1 MAGKIT
7 IRRVGNLLPHLCLA
21 GVLLLV
27 GIIVWLSTAGIPGC
41 ALRYIEQ
48 QASEAGFPVKLEKI
62 QLQPSS
68 GLAIKAEGINLS
80 VPQQELPP
88 GALRIRKIQVVFSL
102 GRLLAGDCTP
112 TQLQVKGASL
122 NLPLGADETEQLK
135 LEPLDLQVGFGT
147 EWQSINATLSTYLH
161 GVELKW
167 NLSLREKDGLW
178 QLFPEKQETSDT
190 TTEPLA
196 ELSSLLAEYRPVLQQ
211 LKNQLDTQHWTAES
225 HPKIQFTIRKGKYW
239 RYGITAQVPHYE
251 LEPFHF
257 RDAEIDAEFENNTLT
272 VNTLRFLTINPD
284 TRISLQAAYDLNT
297 RELEFHTK
305 STAPLVKMLQSYLGE
320 APSGILSQIK
330 SEGDSTPSIE
340 LDGRADFSDDY
351 ALNSITL
358 RGKVEQ
364 NQMRLGQTQVNRAQ
378 LSFFIRDG
386 SFNIDNLQLDFPEG
400 TIKATSQA
408 AEGKGFAKLLVN
420 LPDETLLTLVR
431 DFSNNAHLALPDGLS
446 FGSNLRLQ
454 VDCDMQVA
462 AFEPGKSRI
471 EDLLPSLVGLELQF
485 NTDQLSYG
493 DTIFTG
499 NSLSLKA
506 SGISYN
512 TQEISIESISIG
524 ALSSFK
530 RESDAAE
537 SVVFSAELSH
547 LQTAPERNTHRIGSA
562 RLQVSADA
570 ATTEKAAVEKLHG
583 TAELAE
589 LVLADGQARSGA
601 IKARL
606 QAENIAIED
615 TSAQGIHLDIHIPEG
630 LNLADA
636 WHNMQKAARVE
647 ASVQEIRH
655 NGHFCATGTQL
666 TLENTRQNE
675 GKLQLRS
682 LLGKEELS
690 LSLLAALENNGL
702 LHLNDINAH
711 LPLASL
717 LPLLGEEP
725 LKELRL
731 PRLLEAQGRALV
743 DTKNHTL
750 LNTHYNI
757 QVPELVRVCNNVHVF
772 KGREIP
778 LALHVQGLFRTEPD
792 GHMFY
797 EADVDARHELG
808 RLQVRVAGDPL
819 RECRITG
826 SNSIPVNIINALIDN
841 VDAHWI
847 MRDFRCTPGIT
858 RNYITD
864 INTTIRYDRGIYVHA
879 LCKAELINME
889 FMLGALR
896 DKEDAQGNP
905 TGEEYLRTDLSPN
918 PFSLVKEGHCDVE
931 VLVQLD
937 CVDENGQA
945 LPERIRINLLN
956 PDMLYDNTPWLK
968 RMGFKT
974 GAPTSRITG
983 EAVRFNIEDCTITL
997 HKLKGNCYP
1006 AYSIGMYYA
1015 PIQHYMEDI
1024 ILRDPVDIETEYCL
1038 FPIASR
1044 CEVPMQGIIRAEA
1057 PTGAGFRFLGTTI
1070 PFTNFS
1076 GFINISDADIYL
1088 DRMNAE
1094 CWGGVM
1100 NGAVR
1105 IGFAG
1110 EHTTLDGYIQA
1121 RTMNLKD
1128 IVASY
1133 GQEFTPATCSG
1144 FIRFQ
1149 APQPDLEAVQAYG
1162 RVSLRDGDLMQIGLF
1177 RPVGSLLADMPG
1189 YLAKLQ
1195 ESVTFS
1201 TEKTET
1207 PPTWADKFIRYVFDT
1222 SSNAVDSL
1230 YDIPFANHFLRYGI
1244 DEAFTKFD
1252 IRNGHLITR
1261 DMTARG
1267 YNLDIRTQLDIDLN
1281 KLTLTGDLWPR
1292 ISSVPTVIISP
1303 VTILSK
1309 FLIDINLYGDVL
1321 NPQWEIGLS
1330 KKLTN
1335 EAGSLTPAPQVP
1347 PAPDTPD
1354 K

>member
-1 MAGKIT
+1 MAGKLT
-7 IRRVGNLLPHLCLA
+7 IRRVGNLLPHLCLV

-41 ALRYIEQ
+41 ALRYIEE
-48 QASEAGFPVKLEKI
+48 QAAEAGVPVKLEKI

-88 GALRIRKIQVVFSL
+88 CALRIRKIQLVFSL

-112 TQLQVKGASL
+112 TQLQVKGVSL
-122 NLPLGADETEQLK
+122 NVPLGANETEQLK

-190 TTEPLA
+190 TTEPLD

-239 RYGITAQVPHYE
+239 RYGITAQVPDYE
-251 LEPFHF
+251 LESFHF
-257 RDAEIDAEFENNTLT
+257 RDAEIDAEFENNILT
-272 VNTLRFLTINPD
+272 VNTLRFYTISPD
-284 TRISLQAAYDLNT
+284 TRVSLQAAYDLNT

-305 STAPLVKMLQSYLGE
+305 STAPLVKMLRSYLEE
-320 APSGILSQIK
+320 ASSGILSQIQ

-340 LDGRADFSDDY
+340 LDGRADFSEDY

-386 SFNIDNLQLDFPEG
+386 SFNIDNMQLDFPDG
-400 TIKATSQA
+400 SIKATSQA

-420 LPDETLLTLVR
+420 LPDETLLTLAR
-431 DFSNNAHLALPDGLS
+431 DFSNNADLTLPSGLS
-446 FGSNLRLQ
+446 FGGNLRLQ

-462 AFEPGKSRI
+462 PFEPGKSRI
-471 EDLLPSLVGLELQF
+471 EDLLPTLVGLKLQF

-493 DTIFTG
+493 DASFTD
-499 NSLSLKA
+499 NSLSLNA
-506 SGISYN
+506 TGISYN
-512 TQEISIESISIG
+512 AQHVSIENITIG
-524 ALSSFK
+524 ALSSYK
-530 RESDAAE
+530 QGRNAAD
-537 SVVFSAELSH
+537 SVVLSAELKQ
-547 LQTAPERNTHRIGSA
+547 LQTNPGQQTHRIGSA
-562 RLQVSADA
+562 SLQVSANA
-570 ATTEKAAVEKLHG
+570 ATTEKATVEKLHS
-583 TAELAE
+583 TAELTA
-589 LVLADGQARSGA
+589 LVWADAHLRSDA
-601 IKARL
+601 IAARL
-606 QAENIAIED
+606 QAENITLAD
-615 TSAQGIHLDIHIPEG
+615 TVAKGIHLGIRIPEG
-630 LNLADA
+630 LNLDGA
-636 WHNMQKAARVE
+636 WQNMQKDARLE
-647 ASVQEIRH
+647 ASIQELNH
-655 NGHFCATGTQL
+655 GSQFCATGTRLQL
-666 TLENTRQNE
+666 QQTAPNAATLEVESSVND
-675 GKLQLRS
+675 KP
-682 LLGKEELS
+682 LS
-690 LSLLAALENNGL
+690 LKIDARQEDKNINFQRIAA
-702 LHLNDINAH
+702 HVPA
-711 LPLASL
+711 ASL
-717 LPLLGEEP
+717 LPLLGGEP
-725 LKELRL
+725 LEELKLPNRISLQGDALLDTESWRL
-731 PRLLEAQGRALV
+731 IQS
-743 DTKNHTL
+743 
-750 LNTHYNI
+750 HYNI
-757 QVPELVRVCNNVHVF
+757 QIPELIRVCRNVHVH
-772 KGREIP
+772 KGMEIP
-778 LALHVQGLFRTEPD
+778 LELKVRGNFNTTED
-792 GHMFY
+792 GAMHY
-797 EADVDARHELG
+797 AADVNAWYKPGEELNI
-808 RLQVRVAGDPL
+808 RVEGNPL
-819 RECRITG
+819 KDCHITG

-841 VDAHWI
+841 EDAHWI

-858 RNYITD
+858 RNNITD
-864 INTTIRYDRGIYVHA
+864 INTTIRYDQGIYVHA

-889 FMLGALR
+889 FMLGAIR

-905 TGEEYLRTDLSPN
+905 TGEEYLRTDLGPN
-918 PFSLVKEGHCDVE
+918 PYSLVKEGHCDVE

-937 CVDENGQA
+937 CVDANGQA

-1015 PIQHYMEDI
+1015 PIQHFMEDL
-1024 ILRDPVDIETEYCL
+1024 ILRDPVDIETDYCL

-1044 CEVPMQGIIRAEA
+1044 CEVPMQGLIRADA

-1076 GFINISDADIYL
+1076 GFINISDVDVYL

-1105 IGFAG
+1105 IGFSG

-1149 APQPDLEAVQAYG
+1149 APQPELEAVQAYG

-1177 RPVGSLLADMPG
+1177 RPVGSLLSDMPG

-1195 ESVTFS
+1195 KSVTFQEETTES
-1201 TEKTET
+1201 T
-1207 PPTWADKFIRYVFDT
+1207 PSWADKFIRYVFDT
-1222 SSNAVDSL
+1222 SSNAVDSV

-1244 DEAFTKFD
+1244 DEAFAKFD

-1267 YNLDIRTQLDIDLN
+1267 YNLDISTQLDIDLD
-1281 KLTLTGDLWPR
+1281 KLTLTGNLWPR

-1321 NPQWEIGLS
+1321 DPQWKIGLS

-1335 EAGSLTPAPQVP
+1335 EAASLTPAPQAP